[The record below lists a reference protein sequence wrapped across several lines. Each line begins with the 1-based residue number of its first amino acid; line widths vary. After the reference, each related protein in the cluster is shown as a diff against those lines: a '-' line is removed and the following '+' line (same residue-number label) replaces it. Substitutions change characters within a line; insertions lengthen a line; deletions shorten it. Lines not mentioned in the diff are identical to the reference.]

1 MMQRVAQQQEGPQ
14 MSWIISLVIG
24 GIVGW
29 LASILMK
36 TNAQMGW
43 IANVLVGVVG
53 SALGFWLAGMLGV
66 APAGSILRF
75 AVAIGGAVVLIVIL
89 RAVGVLK
96 KS

>member
-1 MMQRVAQQQEGPQ
+1 
-14 MSWIISLVIG
+14 MSLIISLVIG
-24 GIVGW
+24 GIIGW

-43 IANVLVGVVG
+43 IANVLVGIIG
-53 SALGFWLAGMLGV
+53 SALGFWLAGMLGI
-66 APAGSILRF
+66 APAEGILRY
-75 AVAIGGAVVLIVIL
+75 AVAIGGAVLLIVIL